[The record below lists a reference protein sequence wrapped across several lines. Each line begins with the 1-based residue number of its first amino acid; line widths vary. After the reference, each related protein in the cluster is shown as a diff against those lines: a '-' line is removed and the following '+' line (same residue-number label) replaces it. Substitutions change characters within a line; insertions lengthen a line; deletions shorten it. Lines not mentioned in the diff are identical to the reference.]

1 LAVSPAVASSPYT
14 VPAVVTTVTLPRLE
28 TSRVASDALAAVTL
42 LPTTREST
50 IVPDADDTDA
60 NDPLAAKRPAP
71 IVSWLCTVPEAAFTE
86 AASSTPYTVPEAV
99 RNAFCTTRSLISRL
113 DMPRAPNEAVDAV
126 TLVPTTNASV
136 SWADVAVKDL
146 ANNPSSAET
155 VVPTCSAPY
164 SVPTP
169 AVTDA
174 AEIPSVDTI
183 EKACSSPCTV
193 PDEALTNSASSAP
206 YTVPE
211 AVVSE
216 PCTSRALVE
225 SDTTSREEN
234 DALAA
239 RTPPPICNAPYTVP
253 DDMLDVEKE
262 ALEDFNVPT
271 CSSPYRVPDAAFTV
285 KASSAPYTVPE
296 ADVNEL
302 VTSSSEIPKLDTTSV
317 PKDALE
323 AVTLAPMSNAPYK
336 VPALALTS
344 AKDALDAVK
353 LVPISRPLYT
363 VAHAAVTVDASRA
376 PYTVPAALSK
386 FVASKVVSV
395 SPSTTRDANDA
406 LAAVTLVPTSKASY
420 TVPEPAVTDVENEPL
435 NALMLAP
442 TCRSP
447 YTVPDADAIDA
458 ASSAPY
464 TVLDTAVSALVTS
477 RAAMLSPSTF
487 NVAKDALAAVTL
499 VPTSKAS

>member
-1 LAVSPAVASSPYT
+1 
-14 VPAVVTTVTLPRLE
+14 
-28 TSRVASDALAAVTL
+28 
-42 LPTTREST
+42 
-50 IVPDADDTDA
+50 
-60 NDPLAAKRPAP
+60 
-71 IVSWLCTVPEAAFTE
+71 
-86 AASSTPYTVPEAV
+86 
-99 RNAFCTTRSLISRL
+99 
-113 DMPRAPNEAVDAV
+113 MPRAPNEAVDAV

-363 VAHAAVTVDASRA
+363 VAHDAVTVDASRA
-376 PYTVPAALSK
+376 PYTVPAELSK
-386 FVASKVVSV
+386 FVASRVASV
-395 SPSTTRDANDA
+395 SSTTARDANEA
-406 LAAVTLVPTSKASY
+406 LDAVTLAPTSK
-420 TVPEPAVTDVENEPL
+420 
-435 NALMLAP
+435 
-442 TCRSP
+442 SP
-447 YTVPDADAIDA
+447 YTVPEDDITENA
-458 ASSAPY
+458 
-464 TVLDTAVSALVTS
+464 
-477 RAAMLSPSTF
+477 
-487 NVAKDALAAVTL
+487 NEALAAFTRE
-499 VPTSKAS
+499 PTSSPPCTVPDAA